1 MQTYN
6 DDQLRTFL
14 RVQRKREKENRASSK
29 CEHKIEEKE
38 NSKEKEEEKKRREEE
53 SRKREIE
60 RKKKEIETIKA
71 QETKKLVESIK
82 DKIKGLL
89 QQHREEKP
97 TLARDT
103 NRSRGQDFR
112 RTMDR
117 VREEVSVAI
126 QSWSNTAQRVTSL

>member
-1 MQTYN
+1 MPPSDVSEDELTLLKHTLGLSEMQGYSEFME
-6 DDQLRTFL
+6 R
-14 RVQRKREKENRASSK
+14 SS
-29 CEHKIEEKE
+29 
-38 NSKEKEEEKKRREEE
+38 S
-53 SRKREIE
+53 S
-60 RKKKEIETIKA
+60 
-71 QETKKLVESIK
+71 LK

-117 VREEVSVAI
+117 VREEVSVVI
-126 QSWSNTAQRVTSL
+126 QSWPNIAQHVTSL